1 MARDYAPRNRSGNGR
16 NSKRSG
22 QGAPAWMWMFV
33 GLTIGLL
40 VAAAI
45 YIRKPIPEDLMLDN
59 PEEQAGKPAAEEAP
73 ADTADTAATEDS
85 RFDFYE
91 MLPNYEVMV
100 PKENYAGTTPEE
112 QPALKEPGQ
121 YVIQAGSF
129 RTFQDADRHKAS
141 LALLGIESHIEKIT
155 AGDEAQT
162 WYRVRIGPSK
172 DLTVLNEQLR
182 LLHENKVE
190 AILIRLNPEP
200 RSATPPPA

>member
-1 MARDYAPRNRSGNGR
+1 MARDYAPRSRNGNNRSPKR
-16 NSKRSG
+16 NG

-59 PEEQAGKPAAEEAP
+59 PEEQVAQPPTETAPGKAEE
-73 ADTADTAATEDS
+73 TAKDEG

-91 MLPNYEVMV
+91 MLPNYEVV
-100 PKENYAGTTPEE
+100 IPKENYAGVTPEE

-129 RTFQDADRHKAS
+129 RTFADADRHKAS

-162 WYRVRIGPSK
+162 WYRVRIGPNK
-172 DLTVLNEQLR
+172 DLAVVNEQLR

-200 RSATPPPA
+200 RSAAPPPA